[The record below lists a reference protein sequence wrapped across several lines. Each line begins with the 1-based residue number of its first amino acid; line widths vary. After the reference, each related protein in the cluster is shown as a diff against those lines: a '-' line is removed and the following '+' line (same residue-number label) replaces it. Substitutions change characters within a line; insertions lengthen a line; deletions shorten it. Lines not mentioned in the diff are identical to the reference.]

1 MHGFGS
7 RTDYALGVEMVVVGC
22 SGSFPGPQSPA
33 SCYLLEHDGTRV
45 LLDMGNG
52 SLGALARYVDIYSI
66 DAVVLSHLHV
76 DHFIDLCSYYVA
88 LKYRP
93 EGPPAR
99 PVAVWGPSDT
109 GRRLVTAYGM
119 RGNETVSGEFE
130 IRDLEP
136 EFRIGPFQIS
146 TTRVLHPVE
155 AYGIRVEAGGAAI
168 AYSGD
173 TAPTDRLVDL
183 ARGADVALFEASFLE
198 TDHNPRDLHLTSRQ
212 AAEHAARAGAERLV
226 LTHLVPW
233 NDREESLAQAVGYFP
248 GPIELAESGL
258 RITV

>member
-1 MHGFGS
+1 M
-7 RTDYALGVEMVVVGC
+7 AGVRRCVTLPTVELTVVGC
-22 SGSFPGPQSPA
+22 SGSFPGPDSPA
-33 SCYLLEHDGTRV
+33 SCYLLEHDGTRI

-52 SLGALARYVDIYSI
+52 SLGALQRYADIYAI

-93 EGPPAR
+93 AGPTKPL
-99 PVAVWGPSDT
+99 AVWGPSDT
-109 GRRLVTAYGM
+109 GRRLVTAYGL
-119 RGNETVSGEFE
+119 RGNEAVTGEFE

-136 EFRIGPFQIS
+136 EFRIGPFTIR
-146 TTRVLHPVE
+146 TARVVHPVE
-155 AYGIRVEAGGAAI
+155 AYGLRVEAGGAVV

-173 TAPTDRLVDL
+173 TGPTDRLLDL

-198 TDHNPRDLHLTSRQ
+198 SGSNPNGLHLTARQ
-212 AAEHAARAGAERLV
+212 AAQHAQRAGVERLV

-233 NDREESLAQAVGYFP
+233 NDPAESLAEAQGHF
-248 GPIELAESGL
+248 GGELGLAASGL
-258 RITV
+258 RVAL